1 LSIVSSITGIIVA
14 DDDPVIRGILRTKL
28 AAIGQD
34 VFLAVDGEEAIAFA
48 QRMRAALVI
57 LDLKMPR
64 LNGLLACQR
73 IRQLPG
79 YEQTPI
85 VILTSSD
92 GEQVEAAATRV
103 GATAFLTKPFRS
115 GPLMEVLS
123 RFLRIDAV
131 TLRAIRLSAVRVT
144 RMAGPGPAGV
154 PAPARDEIS
163 AGLREESGLDRGK
176 TILALLRG

>member
-1 LSIVSSITGIIVA
+1 MSIVSSITGIIVA

-28 AAIGQD
+28 TAIGQD
-34 VFLAVDGEEAIAFA
+34 VFLAVDGEEAVALA
-48 QRMRAALVI
+48 KRMRAAVVM

-85 VILTSSD
+85 VILTSND
-92 GEQVEAAATRV
+92 DERVEAAVKHA

-115 GPLMEVLS
+115 GPLLEVLS
-123 RFLRIDAV
+123 RYLRMDAA
-131 TLRAIRLSAVRVT
+131 TLQAIRDSAARVAS
-144 RMAGPGPAGV
+144 MAQVA
-154 PAPARDEIS
+154 PAPARDGTS
-163 AGLREESGLDRGK
+163 AKPNMANALDRGK
-176 TILALLRG
+176 NILALLRG

>member
-1 LSIVSSITGIIVA
+1 LRTVSNTTSVIVA

-34 VFLAVDGEEAIAFA
+34 VFLAVDGQEAVALA
-48 QRMRAALVI
+48 QRMQAVVVI

-73 IRQLPG
+73 IRQLAG

-123 RFLRIDAV
+123 RFLRMDAA
-131 TLRAIRLSAVRVT
+131 TLQAIRASAVRVSN
-144 RMAGPGPAGV
+144 MAQ
-154 PAPARDEIS
+154 PAPARDMTS
-163 AGLREESGLDRGK
+163 AKPDMENMLDRGK
-176 TILALLRG
+176 NTLALPRG

>member
-34 VFLAVDGEEAIAFA
+34 VFLAVDGEEAVALA
-48 QRMRAALVI
+48 QRMRAVVVI

-92 GEQVEAAATRV
+92 DEQVEAAATRV

-123 RFLRIDAV
+123 RFLQMDAA
-131 TLRAIRLSAVRVT
+131 TLQAIRVSAARVAS
-144 RMAGPGPAGV
+144 MAQAA
-154 PAPARDEIS
+154 PAPARDRTS
-163 AGLREESGLDRGK
+163 AKPDMENPLDRGK
-176 TILALLRG
+176 NILALLRG